1 MKRNSSVVLE
11 VALLLLLALSLSFP
25 PAAQSAAAADNN
37 TIKIGA
43 VFSITGPGGFLG
55 TRQRDGVL
63 AIADDVNK
71 HGGIFGKK
79 LEVLVED
86 DQTSATNAVLATTKL
101 IKDENVAVIIG
112 PSTTDSGTA
121 MIPVC
126 EKEKVPFILTGPV
139 VSPFKKWVFLIGAG
153 DVREA
158 SFFLKQAIEKTGA
171 KRIALIHDTSSLGI
185 TAAKVLNKDIK
196 KYPGCSL
203 VIQEKCEMRDTTM
216 VPQLS
221 KIKAAKP
228 DTLLVYTT
236 YDAASVITKNIKQ
249 LGMNMSVVF
258 TGGVVSPAY
267 FKNVGTIPEEKN
279 FLFTEVKVVT
289 AEKLPA
295 NDPYRKNIYEPFKKV
310 LQAKF
315 GQSAQVTFFHAIGA
329 DGMYVAIE
337 ALKAAGT
344 DDRSAIRDA
353 LEKVRCDGFVGHFA
367 CTTTDHQG
375 ASEGAR
381 VLMMIKNGELTL
393 YEGDKK

>member
-1 MKRNSSVVLE
+1 MKRNGSVIFG
-11 VALLLLLALSLSFP
+11 VALLFFLALSLFSP
-25 PAAQSAAAADNN
+25 PAIESAAATDN
-37 TIKIGA
+37 TIRIGA

-55 TRQRDGVL
+55 TRQRDGIL

-71 HGGIFGKK
+71 RGGIFGKK
-79 LEVLVED
+79 LEVFVED
-86 DQTSATNAVLATTKL
+86 DQTNATSAVLATTKL
-101 IKDENVAVIIG
+101 KVAVIIG
-112 PSTTDSGTA
+112 PSTTDSGAA

-158 SFFLKQAIEKTGA
+158 SFFLKQAVEKTGA

-185 TAAKVLNKDIK
+185 TAAKVLNKDIN

-221 KIKAAKP
+221 KIKAASP

-249 LGMNMSVVF
+249 LGLNMRVLF
-258 TGGVVSPAY
+258 TGGIASPPY

-279 FLFTEVKVVT
+279 FLFTEVKVVA
-289 AEKLPA
+289 AEKLPP
-295 NDPYRKNIYEPFKKV
+295 NDPYRKNVYEPFKKV

-315 GQSAQVTFFHAIGA
+315 GPSAQVTFFHAIGA

-353 LEKVRCDGFVGHFA
+353 LEKVRWDGFVGRFA
-367 CTTTDHQG
+367 CTETDHQG

-381 VLMMIKNGELTL
+381 VLMTIENGELAL
-393 YEGDKK
+393 YRDDKK